1 MQPLRLAADPEAGLV
16 HVLDGRGGDAV
27 AHDGDELLQAGC
39 AAAADP
45 GDGRSN
51 DPDAEQIGHGLG
63 QAVFGQQ
70 LIMQQIDHERRDAR
84 AILHRGVDAVGKRR
98 TSAGATGG
106 APAVMGAM
114 LGDDKRRRRRQ
125 IEYLAGTV
133 ADGHLQRHGRSTGRA

>member
-70 LIMQQIDHERRDAR
+70 LIMQQID
-84 AILHRGVDAVGKRR
+84 LR
-98 TSAGATGG
+98 T
-106 APAVMGAM
+106 
-114 LGDDKRRRRRQ
+114 
-125 IEYLAGTV
+125 
-133 ADGHLQRHGRSTGRA
+133 